1 MISAHWL
8 GLREIGAAFGEFT
21 QRMDDAMK
29 EAVVEAASAIEK
41 SAKARAPVRT
51 RQAPVGH
58 RGGTLRRGITQTAP
72 SKKGESWSASVGPT
86 VIYSRRIEL
95 GFKGPDALGRVYNQE
110 ANPYFVPAVDEVTPR
125 LGEIFRKHMRG
136 AIT

>member
-29 EAVVEAASAIEK
+29 EAVVEAASVIEK
-41 SAKARAPVRT
+41 SAKARAPVQT
-51 RQAPVGH
+51 
-58 RGGTLRRGITQTAP
+58 GTLRRGITQTAP

-110 ANPYFVPAVDEVTPR
+110 ANPYFVPAVDEVTPH